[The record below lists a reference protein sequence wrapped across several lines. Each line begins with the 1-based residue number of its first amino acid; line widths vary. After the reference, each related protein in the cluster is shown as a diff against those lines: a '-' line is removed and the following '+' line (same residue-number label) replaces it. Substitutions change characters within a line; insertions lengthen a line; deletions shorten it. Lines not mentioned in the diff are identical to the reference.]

1 MRPRRN
7 SGPELKSRAAWQR
20 NTCPLRQAIGEYSGL
35 NPRLIVINGI
45 QEGGALL
52 HKRRCASASPAPPEV
67 FSQLHFAFKQ
77 ARDALAATGGNADT
91 AADAVKSIKKMIIL
105 TFARATIKS
114 RVSES
119 EAFTVLLYRSR
130 RTNEVVE
137 RASDDGSK
145 NFRRVV
151 LYLVLT
157 RLRWSPRQLP
167 WSAD

>member
-1 MRPRRN
+1 MEIWESISSPPKL
-7 SGPELKSRAAWQR
+7 SA
-20 NTCPLRQAIGEYSGL
+20 GL
-35 NPRLIVINGI
+35 V
-45 QEGGALL
+45 
-52 HKRRCASASPAPPEV
+52 PPEV
-67 FSQLHFAFKQ
+67 FSRLHFAFQQ
-77 ARDALAATGGNADT
+77 ARDALAATGGNADA